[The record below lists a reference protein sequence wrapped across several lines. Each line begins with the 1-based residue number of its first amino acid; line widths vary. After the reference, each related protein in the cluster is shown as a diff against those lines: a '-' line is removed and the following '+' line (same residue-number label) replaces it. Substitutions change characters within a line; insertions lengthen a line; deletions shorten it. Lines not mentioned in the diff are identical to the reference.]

1 MANSNMLNIE
11 TNMSSEYDPEKHEAS
26 KKYKRA
32 WYAKN
37 SEKLKVKARE
47 KVVCECGMEIT
58 RSNLYKHRES
68 IKHKQIMK
76 NRPSVNT
83 E

>member
-1 MANSNMLNIE
+1 MANINMLSIE
-11 TNMSSEYDPEKHEAS
+11 SNMSSEYDPEKYEAS
-26 KKYKRA
+26 KRYKRT

-37 SEKLKVKARE
+37 SEKLKARARE

-68 IKHKQIMK
+68 VKHKQIMK
-76 NRPSVNT
+76 NRPNVST